1 MPENK
6 PQLSE
11 QILQYLLEISNGE
24 CSITESN
31 ILNEQNETLRDV
43 MTGLLFLHE
52 ELLFNKQKHDEIEA
66 ELIIAKNK
74 AEENSQA
81 KSKFLSSMSHELRT
95 PMNSVLGFS
104 QLLLLKATDEQQKQN
119 INEIINAGNH
129 LLELINQV
137 LDLAKIE
144 SGITY
149 LSFDNHNLN
158 DLLNESLSTIMPIA
172 DELSIVI
179 DNNVDLPLN
188 IKINV
193 DKARFKQILLN
204 LLSNAIKYN
213 SENGKVTIDCSF
225 NDNNMVR
232 LSFSDPGKG
241 MTSIQ
246 KSHLFQSFD
255 RAGAENSNI
264 VGTGLGLVITKDLIE
279 HMNGTIGFESEVGE
293 GSRFWIQIPFS

>member
-104 QLLLLKATDEQQKQN
+104 QLLLLKATDEQEKQN

-232 LSFSDPGKG
+232 LSFSDTGKG